1 MKELV
6 TNAIQHSR
14 TVESGGRVH
23 IELKNTT
30 TNFSIRVSDSGN
42 GPATDAQSPGLGNKI
57 VEALAHQM
65 DATVT
70 NGRLSAGYADNIT
83 IPHSVKTGC
92 QMKTR

>member
-1 MKELV
+1 
-6 TNAIQHSR
+6 
-14 TVESGGRVH
+14 VH

-42 GPATDAQSPGLGNKI
+42 GPASDAQTPGLGTKI

-70 NGRLSAGYADNIT
+70 KGRLSTGYAVTIT
-83 IPHSVKTGC
+83 IPHTVKTSC
-92 QMKTR
+92 QR